1 MNLEELQSVRDR
13 ERQTDKL
20 QELRETFYADAGELI
35 RELRDRRDRAAERA
49 EDPYAD
55 PEIKRL
61 TDEIEAVEQTVE
73 ALYEKRVGKL
83 VKSASLAAADMPA
96 GTEGMTAEERQ
107 LFETLVTDIKA
118 NRQHVLDVLAG
129 EDPAGGTDDTGS
141 AAESESESESRP
153 GTSGDP
159 QQRTTDAGGAP
170 GEPTAESVDAADV
183 MGAGSGPEGREPA
196 GDGSAERAQPGDGG
210 ATEDRPEAASAG
222 VDRETVRITDDV
234 GAILGVDEREYDLS
248 EDDVVQL
255 PAANAEPLVD
265 RDAAERLE

>member
-20 QELRETFYADAGELI
+20 QELRETFYVDAGELI

-49 EDPYAD
+49 ENPYAD
-55 PEIKRL
+55 PEVKRL

-96 GTEGMTAEERQ
+96 GTEGMTAEEQQ
-107 LFETLVTDIKA
+107 LFETLVEDIKA

-129 EDPAGGTDDTGS
+129 DDPAGADDT
-141 AAESESESESRP
+141 ESGSESRSET
-153 GTSGDP
+153 GTGT
-159 QQRTTDAGGAP
+159 QRETADVGGAP
-170 GEPTAESVDAADV
+170 GESTAESVDAADV
-183 MGAGSGPEGREPA
+183 MGAGSGSDGREPA
-196 GDGSAERAQPGDGG
+196 RDGSAERAQSGG

>member
-35 RELRDRRDRAAERA
+35 RELHDRRDRAAERA

-55 PEIKRL
+55 PKVKRL
-61 TDEIEAVEQTVE
+61 TDEIGAVEQTVE

-96 GTEGMTAEERQ
+96 DTEGMTAEERH
-107 LFETLVTDIKA
+107 LFETLVEDIRA

-129 EDPAGGTDDTGS
+129 DDPDAAEEADTGTGHAARSGPEPAADAASNGS
-141 AAESESESESRP
+141 A
-153 GTSGDP
+153 T
-159 QQRTTDAGGAP
+159 
-170 GEPTAESVDAADV
+170 ESVDAADV
-183 MGAGSGPEGREPA
+183 MGS
-196 GDGSAERAQPGDGG
+196 GSAAGEQARPRGSSVERAE
-210 ATEDRPEAASAG
+210 TSEDRPDAASATPE
-222 VDRETVRITDDV
+222 RETVRITDDV
-234 GAILGVDEREYDLS
+234 GPIFGVDEREYDLS
-248 EDDVVQL
+248 EDDIVQL
-255 PAANAEPLVD
+255 PAANAAPLVD